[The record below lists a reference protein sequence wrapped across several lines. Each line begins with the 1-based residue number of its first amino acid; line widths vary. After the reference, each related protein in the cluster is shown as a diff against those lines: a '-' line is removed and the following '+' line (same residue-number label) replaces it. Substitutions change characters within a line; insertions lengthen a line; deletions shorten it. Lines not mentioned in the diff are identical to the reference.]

1 MSTGRR
7 TLHALCGRGTRRAAI
22 VLLAGAAALRMPAP
36 APAAAQDLADFDYEH
51 LSFRGIGFEGGY
63 LPAHGI
69 HGVRGKTQSWG
80 ARLDLGYLGPAL
92 RISPSVTYW
101 SSELE
106 PAEVSSIESRIERLI
121 AREVGDSA
129 AGAEVDLGKIVW
141 RDVVVGVDSHVV
153 WNIPFGWLSFLGVGA
168 SVHVLDGQGETIEG
182 TFIEDLLDTVR
193 PGVNVHAGLE
203 YPLWSWSRLYWHG
216 RYEVTDD
223 LRYFNVRGGL
233 QLMFGGVAPGEMEP
247 R

>member
-1 MSTGRR
+1 M
-7 TLHALCGRGTRRAAI
+7 RGAAM
-22 VLLAGAAALRMPAP
+22 VLTALLAGSRLA
-36 APAAAQDLADFDYEH
+36 APAAAQNLADFDYEN
-51 LSFRGIGFEGGY
+51 LSLRGIGFEAGY
-63 LPAHGI
+63 VPEHGI
-69 HGVRGKTQSWG
+69 HGVRGETPSWG
-80 ARLDLGYLGPAL
+80 VRLDLGYLGPGL

-106 PAEVSSIESRIERLI
+106 GEEVSRLETRLGQLI
-121 AREVGDSA
+121 ARELGSSGSE
-129 AGAEVDLGKIVW
+129 AGPEVDLGRITW
-141 RDVVVGVDSHVV
+141 SDVVVGVDSHVV
-153 WNIPFGWLSFLGVGA
+153 WNIPFGWLGFLGLGA
-168 SVHVLDGQGETIEG
+168 SVHVLDGQGEAIDD

-193 PGVNVHAGLE
+193 PGVNVHLGLE
-203 YPLWSWSRLYWHG
+203 YPLWNWSRLYWHG

>member
-1 MSTGRR
+1 MKSVAIGMAVLATG
-7 TLHALCGRGTRRAAI
+7 AG
-22 VLLAGAAALRMPAP
+22 LA

-51 LSFRGIGFEGGY
+51 LSFRGVGFEAGY
-63 LPAHGI
+63 IPMHQI
-69 HGVRGKTQSWG
+69 HGVRGETPSWG
-80 ARLDLGYLGPAL
+80 ARLDLGYLGPGL
-92 RISPSVTYW
+92 RVSPSLTYW

-106 PAEVSSIESRIERLI
+106 AEEVSRLERRIEQLI
-121 AREVGDSA
+121 ARELDG
-129 AGAEVDLGKIVW
+129 GGPEGGPGVDLGRITW
-141 RDVVVGVDSHVV
+141 TDVVVGVDTHIV
-153 WNIPFGWLSFLGVGA
+153 WNIPFGWLSFLGLGA
-168 SVHVLDGQGETIEG
+168 SVHVLDGRGEAIED

-203 YPLWSWSRLYWHG
+203 YPLWRWSRLYWHG

-233 QLMFGGVAPGEMEP
+233 QIMFGGAAPGELEP